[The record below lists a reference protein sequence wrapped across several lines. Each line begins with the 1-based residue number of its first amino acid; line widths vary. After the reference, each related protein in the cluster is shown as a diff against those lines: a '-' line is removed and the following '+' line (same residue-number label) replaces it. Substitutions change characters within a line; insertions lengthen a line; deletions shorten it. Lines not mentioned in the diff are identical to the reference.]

1 MKKFLL
7 RTAYLCFK
15 GLVKLMFKVYYPDT
29 LTDNL
34 SILNT
39 KGPVLLLSNH
49 PNGMIDPLDIA
60 LRSNRMVHFLAKAE
74 LFNHLVLHWFFSTFY
89 CIPIERP
96 DFSNGQVVDNTE
108 NFNRCNRFLQG
119 GGALYIAPEGTSELV
134 RRLLNLKTGA
144 ARIALQAEASMD
156 FKMGIKIIPS
166 GITYV
171 DQGEF
176 RSSQYICASEPI
188 TIQHFKE
195 LYYADPRNAVVE
207 LTELIKQRLSELII
221 ILDNDNQ
228 IPLFESLMIILHY
241 RIKQNP
247 KEFFIEGKEL
257 ANKLNDFN
265 IHNIDIIQKLEKEVV
280 EIDTLLEKNSVRAND
295 VEEIL
300 TNWEWKKWL
309 VHFIVTILGFPLFL
323 YGSINHLIA
332 NIVPWAIERLAK
344 FHIIYRS
351 TMKMLIGLIS
361 YILFYGLQLL
371 IIWNL
376 CKSLNTLI
384 IYIISLVLSGL
395 WFYPYLKWSK
405 RLICHCKGHFIP
417 LSEKNELNMK
427 IITLKHLINN

>member
-7 RTAYLCFK
+7 RSAYLCFK
-15 GLVKLMFKVYYPDT
+15 ALVKLMFKVYYPHT
-29 LTDNL
+29 QSDNL
-34 SILNT
+34 SFLNT

-74 LFNHLVLHWFFSTFY
+74 LFNHPILHWFFSTFY

-96 DFSNGQVVDNTE
+96 DFSNGQIVDNTD
-108 NFNRCNRFLQG
+108 NFNKCNSFLQD

-176 RSSQYICASEPI
+176 RSSQYICAAEPI
-188 TIQHFKE
+188 SIQHFKD
-195 LYYADPRNAVVE
+195 LYYTDPRKAVIE
-207 LTELIKQRLSELII
+207 LTELLKVRLSELII
-221 ILDNDNQ
+221 ILDNDDQ
-228 IPLFESLMIILHY
+228 IPLFESLMIILHN

-257 ANKLNDFN
+257 AKKLNDFN
-265 IHNIDIIQKLEKEVV
+265 LHNSVIIQKLENEVA
-280 EIDTLLEKNSVRAND
+280 EMNTLLEKNLVRAYD
-295 VEEIL
+295 LEAIL
-300 TNWEWKKWL
+300 TPWDWKKWL
-309 VHFIVTILGFPLFL
+309 VHLFVTILGFPLFL
-323 YGSINHLIA
+323 YGFINHFIA
-332 NIVPWAIERLAK
+332 NFVPWAIERLAK

-361 YILFYGLQLL
+361 YLLFYGLQLL

-376 CKSLNTLI
+376 YKNLNTLI
-384 IYIISLVLSGL
+384 IYIISLLISGIWL
-395 WFYPYLKWSK
+395 YPYLEWSK

>member
-29 LTDNL
+29 QTDNL

-74 LFNHLVLHWFFSTFY
+74 LFNHPVLHWFFSTFY

-108 NFNRCNRFLQG
+108 NFNRCNKFLQE

-188 TIQHFKE
+188 TIQDFKE
-195 LYYADPRNAVVE
+195 RYYADPRNAVVE

-265 IHNIDIIQKLEKEVV
+265 IHNIDIIQKLENEVI
-280 EIDTLLEKNSVRAND
+280 EINTLLEKNSAQAND
-295 VEEIL
+295 LEEIL
-300 TNWEWKKWL
+300 TNWEWKKRL

-323 YGSINHLIA
+323 YGFINHLIA

-384 IYIISLVLSGL
+384 IYIISLVISGL

-405 RLICHCKGHFIP
+405 RLICHWKGHFIP